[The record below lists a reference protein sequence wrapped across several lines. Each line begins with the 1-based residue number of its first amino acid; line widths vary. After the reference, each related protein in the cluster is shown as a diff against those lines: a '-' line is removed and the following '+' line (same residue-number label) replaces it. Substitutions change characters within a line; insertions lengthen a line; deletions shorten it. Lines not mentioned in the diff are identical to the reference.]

1 LALEVDG
8 GAVEE
13 DLATFELASTLC
25 RDLAGAERGDS
36 LPVAVEP
43 LGEVEEA
50 VAIGCRGNLVNAALL
65 VGRRLGRQSL
75 DVFPAL
81 SMDLSPL
88 VRQFGVTSSGERMQN
103 ITSFVGIKRSTH
115 EK

>member
-1 LALEVDG
+1 LEVDG

-65 VGRRLGRQSL
+65 VVEDWVASL
-75 DVFPAL
+75 STFSL
-81 SMDLSPL
+81 RFLW
-88 VRQFGVTSSGERMQN
+88 TSRHWSGN
-103 ITSFVGIKRSTH
+103 SV
-115 EK
+115 